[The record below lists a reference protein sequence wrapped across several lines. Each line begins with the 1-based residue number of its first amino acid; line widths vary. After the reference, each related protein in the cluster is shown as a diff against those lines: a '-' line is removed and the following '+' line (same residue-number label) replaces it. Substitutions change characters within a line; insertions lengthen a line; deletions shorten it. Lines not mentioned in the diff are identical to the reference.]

1 MGWANCELFLC
12 VLKPELELDLNR
24 EAGGE
29 LLTVKVERKL
39 GSDSLS
45 NQLWQHSGATVY
57 GKRSNSQ
64 ALRAAKQAW
73 VSNVS
78 FLQDCT
84 IRLLC
89 IFALDR

>member
-1 MGWANCELFLC
+1 M
-12 VLKPELELDLNR
+12 
-24 EAGGE
+24 
-29 LLTVKVERKL
+29 KVERKL

-45 NQLWQHSGATVY
+45 NELCQRSGATVY
-57 GKRSNSQ
+57 GKRSDSK

-73 VSNVS
+73 ASNVG

>member
-1 MGWANCELFLC
+1 MY

-24 EAGGE
+24 EAEGE

-45 NQLWQHSGATVY
+45 NELWQRSGATVY

-73 VSNVS
+73 ASNVG